1 MSETALGEALAA
13 LAARG
18 FDAAEVYAKRG
29 RSRRFDL
36 EGGDGRWSVAQ
47 EEGWAVRAGDRRGS
61 FFCAGT
67 GPPPPG
73 FPWPQPRGAE
83 LRLPDPLTP
92 NGAGG
97 TAVPWNEPSELDRAL
112 VGESEAKS
120 LVESIERDLAAELPG
135 ARLERATLEDG
146 SSESELASSRGVG
159 ASWRGRA
166 AILRLEAAAEAG
178 GELVSVHLT
187 ERQAV
192 SFRAASIARRLADR
206 LLVARSGA
214 PPERDRGEFLL
225 SPAVGARILEGILP
239 LLVGPRATAR
249 STALR
254 DRQGRLGSRALTI
267 VDDGRLEGGA
277 LAAPVDGE
285 GVPTRE
291 IVLVEEGVFRQPLLS
306 WRSAKPGE
314 LSAGCTRRA
323 SWRDVPRSGPT
334 HLYIRPHAQ
343 VAVSALLGALARGYY
358 LLDTTGAGRFDIDGD
373 RFALPVCGFAV
384 TSGRASAPVAK
395 AWLCGSLGGFLRGI
409 DAVARDLAFLPLDGL
424 LGAPTLLV
432 TGLEIRRTPA

>member
-1 MSETALGEALAA
+1 LSEPAPGETLTALANS
-13 LAARG
+13 G

-36 EGGDGRWSVAQ
+36 EGGDGRWSVTQ

-67 GPPPPG
+67 GSPAAG

-83 LRLPDPLTP
+83 LRLPEP
-92 NGAGG
+92 A
-97 TAVPWNEPSELDRAL
+97 AAPWSEPAELERAL
-112 VGESEAKS
+112 VGESEARS
-120 LVESIERDLAAELPG
+120 LVEAIARDLAAELPG

-146 SSESELASSRGVG
+146 SSESELASSRGVR

-166 AILRLEAAAEAG
+166 AILRLEAAADAG

-187 ERQAV
+187 ERQAA

-225 SPAVGARILEGILP
+225 SPAVGARIVEGILP

-254 DRQGRLGSRALTI
+254 DRRGRLGSRALTI
-267 VDDGRLEGGA
+267 VDDGRMEGGA

-291 IVLVEEGVFRQPLLS
+291 IVMVEEGVFRQPLLS

-314 LSAGCTRRA
+314 RFSGCTRRA

-334 HLYIRPHAQ
+334 HLYIRPHPQ

-358 LLDTTGAGRFDIDGD
+358 LLDTTGAGRFDLEAD
-373 RFALPVCGFAV
+373 RFTLPVCGFAV
-384 TSGRASAPVAK
+384 ASGRASAPVAK
-395 AWLCGSLGGFLRGI
+395 AWLCGSLGGFLRGV